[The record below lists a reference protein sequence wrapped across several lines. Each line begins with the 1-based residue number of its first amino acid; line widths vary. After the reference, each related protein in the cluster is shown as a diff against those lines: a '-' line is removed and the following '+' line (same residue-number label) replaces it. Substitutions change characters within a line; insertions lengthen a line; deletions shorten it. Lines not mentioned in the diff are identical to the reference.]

1 MTAGIVDQASYNV
14 VIGIDA
20 NNPGSLV
27 HSSSSA
33 SGWFFGGD
41 FSRYIANSNI
51 ADGNIS
57 GYFPIGDNA
66 QFRPANISCPTNAP
80 ISGGIITSKHTYSA
94 YAYNTNFI
102 DGLATV
108 LKVNDSK
115 WAFSQTGI
123 TGGVFNMSLLA
134 NNMSGI
140 TDVNS
145 LRITKANSI
154 VGQAGT
160 NSGNAS
166 APLIARINLTASD
179 LNNNF
184 YIGSVDDVGSP
195 LPITLLSF
203 NAKLEKNT
211 FVLTWETASEL
222 DNDFFTIEKTL
233 DNKNFEVVSKIQG
246 AGTSKSKLRYSV
258 VDNNPYRGTFYYR
271 LRQTD
276 YDGTE
281 TSFNLLQVINTSD
294 FSPNLSVYP
303 NPVVNSEINI
313 YLNGF
318 ESGTPIKM
326 DITHING
333 VSIYQNQ
340 FKIEDLNEHLIVK
353 ISNLIPG
360 VYVLNLSSINGNFNK
375 RILVKE

>member
-281 TSFNLLQVINTSD
+281 TSFNLLQVIN
-294 FSPNLSVYP
+294 PELSLE
-303 NPVVNSEINI
+303 N
-313 YLNGF
+313 
-318 ESGTPIKM
+318 
-326 DITHING
+326 
-333 VSIYQNQ
+333 
-340 FKIEDLNEHLIVK
+340 
-353 ISNLIPG
+353 
-360 VYVLNLSSINGNFNK
+360 
-375 RILVKE
+375 